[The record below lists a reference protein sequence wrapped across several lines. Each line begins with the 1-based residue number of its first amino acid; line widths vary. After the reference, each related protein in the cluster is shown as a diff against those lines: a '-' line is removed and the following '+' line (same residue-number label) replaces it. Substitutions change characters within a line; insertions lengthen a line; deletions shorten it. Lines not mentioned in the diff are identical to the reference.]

1 MAGQTGNAHR
11 RRTKSLHTS
20 YTWRA
25 TNCRRHTV
33 QDEQDE
39 IGFLVVALSA
49 MTTLITVFILKTL
62 EVL

>member
-11 RRTKSLHTS
+11 QRTKNLHTS

-39 IGFLVVALSA
+39 IGFFIVALSA
-49 MTTLITVFILKTL
+49 MTTLITVLVLKML